1 MPVRSTV
8 LQDTPAEWKHL
19 EEEVCALIL
28 AILREKLRLRKSRGS
43 MYAILN
49 GATKASCLHAL
60 ERHKYNVSH
69 AAEMMGIA
77 RTTLQLR
84 MRMLDIQRPEKDHA

>member
-8 LQDTPAEWKHL
+8 MQETPAEWKHL
-19 EEEVCALIL
+19 EEEVCTLIL
-28 AILREKLRLRKSRGS
+28 STLREKLRLRKSRGS

-49 GATKASCLHAL
+49 GAIKASCLHAL

-69 AAEMMGIA
+69 ASEMVGIA

-84 MRMLDIQRPEKDHA
+84 MRALNIKRPEKDHA